1 LESIAVC
8 PELNQST
15 RVNSQVILNLVE
27 NLGIVY
33 DFLEESNINELISS
47 IIVNAPKAIYS
58 GFKAIKKLGELSEIE
73 KIPFL
78 LQCLEDL
85 KQTQDAKEGMS
96 AFFEK
101 RDANWLNE

>member
-1 LESIAVC
+1 M
-8 PELNQST
+8 
-15 RVNSQVILNLVE
+15 ILNLVE